1 MKAQLQQRRLSTPI
15 SFQGNEVSQRIS
27 LRVATRVGA
36 WTARF
41 ATRLAEEVRRFGL
54 PQKSRII
61 DGFLLR
67 GVRSGNSY
75 QAQVLD
81 PPSFVLFAGF
91 AGFQAGALTLGYGA
105 MAVGGRDDVQSP
117 GTSAEHDAAT
127 ASSFLILQVPSVPSG
142 TEPVQLV
149 FFPPVS
155 QLGSLITAGYLA
167 APLLRTDF
175 DVSFDPLDDM
185 RFFTFAQD
193 IVVGGG
199 FTSIH
204 DSGTSLNT
212 AGGAVEGNAPVNYLS
227 RNRYFIS
234 ETFLSDGWR
243 LHPRRQVP
251 HTEYSAGIDPDYA
264 GRIGPGILQY
274 GLAAAPAV
282 PAVDMVGIDSICVAA
297 RAFRQ
302 YIGTWYRSDPGPEYR
317 PRFYDRYGYQ
327 GLLVSIGQ
335 QDRAD
340 YVEGSFA
347 DFTPVAEWIVTPE
360 DLEPLLQP
368 FPAETPFN
376 EWGKPVLP
384 GFGQFLIP
392 HAAHSDGGFVVFS
405 VYTTF
410 RNQSGDDDP
419 SPSNPDAGDVFA
431 IAVTLSDRTTQAY
444 GADWDC
450 GASAGLF
457 PGTTAGYFAQ
467 SWIVGAC
474 AYTHVDEQ
482 RAGCLVW
489 EHRYGRKTA
498 PPRGI
503 GGQWVLYSSDGV
515 ATTRTVLDGDGA
527 PLFAAIMQREPT
539 QFSQLPFDEDE
550 ENTLAMLQDAG
561 GGLLV
566 TAGVVDAVP
575 VVTDGVNIPAEN
587 IRCVVVDAIAGT
599 TELRGVI
606 TTRNKSYTKCL
617 VSVVQPYRAA
627 EGGRP
632 EVQPVLLASVTDHL
646 IDARGDGGEVFLSV
660 DGGATWRTYIAGV
673 GAQGGAFF
681 SGNKLWRFGTDR
693 PLSTGGAS

>member
-1 MKAQLQQRRLSTPI
+1 MLVTR
-15 SFQGNEVSQRIS
+15 RIS
-27 LRVATRVGA
+27 LRVGTRVGA

-41 ATRLAEEVRRFGL
+41 ATALAAEARRFGL
-54 PQKSRII
+54 AQKSRIM

-67 GVRSGNSY
+67 GVRVGSSY

-91 AGFQAGALTLGYGA
+91 ASFKAGLLTLGYGA
-105 MAVGGRDDVQSP
+105 MAAGGRDDVQSP
-117 GTSAEHDAAT
+117 GTLAEHDAEA
-127 ASSFLILQVPSVPSG
+127 ASSFLILQVPSVSSG
-142 TEPVQLV
+142 TEPAQLL

-155 QLGSLITAGYLA
+155 QIGSLITAGYMA
-167 APLLRTDF
+167 APILRTDI

-185 RFFTFAQD
+185 RFFTAAQN

-212 AGGAVEGNAPVNYLS
+212 SDGVSEGEAPVNYLS

-234 ETFLSDGWR
+234 ENLLQNGWR

-251 HTEYSAGIDPDYA
+251 HTEYIGGIDPDYF
-264 GRIGPGILQY
+264 GRIGPGIMQF
-274 GLAAAPAV
+274 GLAAAPASPV
-282 PAVDMVGIDSICVAA
+282 EGMVGVDAICVAA
-297 RAFRQ
+297 RVFRQ
-302 YIGTWYRSDPGPEYR
+302 HIGTWYRADPNPEYR

-347 DFTPVAEWIVTPE
+347 DFTTLAEWIVTPE
-360 DLEPLLQP
+360 DLEPLLRP
-368 FPAETPFN
+368 FPTETPIN
-376 EWGKPVLP
+376 AWGKPVLP

-410 RNQSGDDDP
+410 RNESSSGDP
-419 SPSNPDAGDVFA
+419 SPSEPAAGDVFA
-431 IAVTLSDRTTQAY
+431 LAITLPDQTTGAY

-450 GASAGLF
+450 GASAGRF
-457 PGTTAGYFAQ
+457 PGTSAAYFAQ
-467 SWIVGAC
+467 GWIVGAC
-474 AYTHVDEQ
+474 SYSDENVT
-482 RAGCLVW
+482 RAACLVW

-498 PPRGI
+498 EPRGI
-503 GGQWVLYSSDGV
+503 GGQWVLYSSNGV

-539 QFSQLPFDEDE
+539 QFSQLPFDEDQ
-550 ENTLAMLQDAG
+550 ENTLSMVQDAG

-566 TAGVVDAVP
+566 TAGSAAATP
-575 VVTDGVNIPAEN
+575 TVTDSVDIPAEN

-599 TELRGVI
+599 AELRGVI
-606 TTRNKSYTKCL
+606 TTRNKIYSKCL

-646 IDARGDGGEVFLSV
+646 IDARGNEGEVFLSV
-660 DGGATWRTYIAGV
+660 DGGATWRTYIAGA

-693 PLSTGGAS
+693 PLSTGRDIAGSNT